1 MSHTELEV
9 DAVFDDYERLVAQA
23 DELFGR
29 VYEQFP
35 AEVVCAS
42 GCSDCCHALFD
53 LSLVEAMSLSRA
65 FHTRFGFGPVHSA
78 VLEAASEADRQAT
91 RLKRHYYQR
100 AKQGASDEEILL
112 EAAKDR
118 LRCPLLGPNDTCL
131 VYEQRPITCRL
142 YGVPTSIHGKAHVCG
157 KCGFVKGGA
166 YPTIAMDRIHD
177 RLAELSRR
185 ITVALGS
192 RFRELHT
199 IYVPVSMALL
209 TKYND
214 AYLGVGKTP
223 EAD

>member
-1 MSHTELEV
+1 MSHIDPKLE
-9 DAVFDDYERLVAQA
+9 AVFDDYDRLVAQA

-29 VYEQFP
+29 VYEQYP
-35 AEVVCAS
+35 AEIVCAS

-65 FHTRFGFGPVHSA
+65 FHETFDFGPVHSA

-91 RLKRHYYQR
+91 RLKRHYYHR
-100 AKQGASDEEILL
+100 TKQGASDDEILL
-112 EAAKDR
+112 EASKDR
-118 LRCPLLGPNDTCL
+118 LRCPLLGPNETCL
-131 VYEQRPITCRL
+131 VYDQRPITCRL

-177 RLAELSRR
+177 KLAALSLR
-185 ITVALGS
+185 VAEAVGS
-192 RFRELHT
+192 RYRELHT
-199 IYVPVSMALL
+199 VYVPVSMALL

-214 AYLGVGKTP
+214 AYLGVG
-223 EAD
+223 EAPKE